1 MSDTSTPTSRPP
13 SSPRGS
19 DHVVDGTPN
28 DDRDGTRA
36 DIRDGIQD
44 GGAAVVPRA
53 HDSGLDR
60 LARRVLGLRDAEP
73 RALMDLQGSLVLSA
87 VRCLITYV
95 AIPVLLPAIAWAG
108 VVARPVG
115 LVLAVLAVAMSI
127 RSLRRV
133 WQANWT
139 YRWAYT
145 AFVAV
150 VVGLLC
156 VSIVLDV
163 RFFLT

>member
-1 MSDTSTPTSRPP
+1 MTDTTTPR
-13 SSPRGS
+13 PRG
-19 DHVVDGTPN
+19 DEVDPDLVERDPVERDLVGSPVP
-28 DDRDGTRA
+28 DDQPHRHD
-36 DIRDGIQD
+36 D
-44 GGAAVVPRA
+44 VPDDS
-53 HDSGLDR
+53 HDSSLDR

-87 VRCLITYV
+87 VRCLLTYV

-108 VVARPVG
+108 IVARPIG
-115 LVLAVLAVAMSI
+115 LALAILAVGMSI

-139 YRWAYT
+139 HRWAYT

-150 VVGLLC
+150 VVGLLF

-163 RFFLT
+163 RFFLSA